1 MKKLLAIILALILC
15 LSVAAVFT
23 SCNSSDDKGADA
35 TDNNGADA
43 TEPEATEPPSP
54 VNKEVATQAFN
65 KIDLATFLSTTESSL
80 EELQKVSARAE
91 ANLTTPDGSGSII
104 AAVKNGNFYVSL
116 KEEGY
121 DAEEMFGKIGDEKIS
136 VYALIDG
143 VWETVNEVAIS
154 PEDIYA
160 DAGVNPEE
168 LISKIKIPALKE
180 EHLTEKGDML
190 LVSNDY
196 IYELVAENIAVIAGE
211 EIPAE
216 SLEEV
221 KAELKADLESAGL
234 EILVATGA
242 EEITKIA
249 VSVKPTDESFDFKSA
264 KIEVALTDD
273 AKNLKSVKAEWTANV
288 GEPEMNE
295 IRTSK
300 IELSTVVVENELV
313 GAKATAEIYGYDYD
327 YSIVDT
333 PIMTPSSRVD
343 FETDINGSIS
353 DGDDF
358 IDDGFTFDDTFAPL
372 TDICL
377 ITKTTIAFDLD
388 MSKLAE
394 ESGKVLTLDV
404 DHTVEAAYEITSTI
418 DPETFELEEE
428 ITKLDSVDAY
438 KDSNVTIDASVTMN
452 GAERADFALNAKMG
466 EDKVTASGYLA
477 IGDIEFPAIPDAL
490 KSKLN

>member
-1 MKKLLAIILALILC
+1 MKKLLALILALILC
-15 LSVAAVFT
+15 ISAAVVFT
-23 SCNSSDDKGADA
+23 SCNDKTD
-35 TDNNGADA
+35 DNNTTDA
-43 TEPEATEPPSP
+43 TEPEPTEPPSP

-65 KIDLATFLSTTESSL
+65 KIDLATFLSTTEGSL
-80 EELQKVSARAE
+80 EELRKLSAKAE
-91 ANLTTPDGSGSII
+91 LNVTLPDESGNVT
-104 AAVKNGNFYVSL
+104 AAIKDGVFYLSA
-116 KEEGY
+116 KEDSSAEGG
-121 DAEEMFGKIGDEKIS
+121 EIFGKISEDKI
-136 VYALIDG
+136 VMYELING
-143 VWETVNEVAIS
+143 VWETVNEIPLN
-154 PEDIYA
+154 PEDMVA

-168 LISKIKIPALKE
+168 LVSKIKIPELKA

-211 EIPAE
+211 KIPAE

-221 KAELKADLESAGL
+221 KAELKAGLESAGL

-242 EEITKIA
+242 EEITKLA
-249 VSVKPTDESFDFKSA
+249 VSVKPADNSNEFKSA
-264 KIEVALTDD
+264 YIEVALTDD

-288 GEPEMNE
+288 GDMDLNE
-295 IRTSK
+295 VRTSK
-300 IELSTVVVENELV
+300 IELDTVIVENELV
-313 GAKATAEIYGYDYD
+313 GAKAKAEIYSYDYD
-327 YSIVDT
+327 YSRLDN
-333 PIMTPSSRVD
+333 PIMPREDVEGEVD
-343 FETDINGSIS
+343 VNGSIS

-358 IDDGFTFDDTFAPL
+358 IDDIFLKTDTV
-372 TDICL
+372 L
-377 ITKTTIAFDLD
+377 ITKTTVALDLD

-404 DHTVEAAYEITSTI
+404 DHTVEAAYEVTSTI
-418 DPETFELEEE
+418 DPETFEFEEK

-466 EDKVTASGYLA
+466 EEKVTASGYLA

>member
-15 LSVAAVFT
+15 ISVAAVFT

-65 KIDLATFLSTTESSL
+65 KIDLATFLSTTESSV

-168 LISKIKIPALKE
+168 LLSKIKIPALKE

-190 LVSNDY
+190 VVSNDY
-196 IYELVAENIAVIAGE
+196 IYELIAENLTVIAGE
-211 EIPAE
+211 EIP
-216 SLEEV
+216 EEDLAQV
-221 KAELKADLESAGL
+221 KADLKEGLGEAGIEVL
-234 EILVATGA
+234 IATGA

-249 VSVKPTDESFDFKSA
+249 VSVKPADNSNEFKSA
-264 KIEVALTDD
+264 YIEVALTDD
-273 AKNLKSVKAEWTANV
+273 AKALKSVKAEWTANV
-288 GEPEMNE
+288 GDMDLNE
-295 IRTSK
+295 VKTSK
-300 IELSTVVVENELV
+300 IELTTVIVENELV

-327 YSIVDT
+327 YSFIDT
-333 PIMTPSSRVD
+333 PIITPSSTVD

-358 IDDGFTFDDTFAPL
+358 IDDGFTFDDTFVPL

-377 ITKTTIAFDLD
+377 ITKTTVAFDLD

-418 DPETFELEEE
+418 NPETFELEEE

-466 EDKVTASGYLA
+466 EEKVTASGYLA

>member
-1 MKKLLAIILALILC
+1 MKKLLALILALILC
-15 LSVAAVFT
+15 LSAAVVFT
-23 SCNSSDDKGADA
+23 SCNDKTD
-35 TDNNGADA
+35 DNNTVDA
-43 TEPEATEPPSP
+43 TEPEPTEPPSP

-65 KIDLATFLSTTESSL
+65 KIDLATFLSTTDSSL
-80 EELQKVSARAE
+80 EELRKLSAKAE
-91 ANLTTPDGSGSII
+91 LNVNAPEESGTVTAAIKDG
-104 AAVKNGNFYVSL
+104 VFYLSA
-116 KEEGY
+116 KEDSSAEGG
-121 DAEEMFGKIGDEKIS
+121 EIFGKISEDKI
-136 VYALIDG
+136 VMYELING
-143 VWETVNEVAIS
+143 VWETVNEIPLN
-154 PEDIYA
+154 PEDMVA

-168 LISKIKIPALKE
+168 LISEIKIPELKA

-249 VSVKPTDESFDFKSA
+249 VSAKPTDESFDFKSA
-264 KIEVALTDD
+264 KIEVSLTDD

-295 IRTSK
+295 VRTSK
-300 IELSTVVVENELV
+300 IELDTVIVENELV

-327 YSIVDT
+327 YSRLDN
-333 PIMTPSSRVD
+333 PIMPREDVEGEVD
-343 FETDINGSIS
+343 VNGSIS

-358 IDDGFTFDDTFAPL
+358 IDDIFLKTDTV
-372 TDICL
+372 L
-377 ITKTTIAFDLD
+377 ITKTTVALDLD

-404 DHTVEAAYEITSTI
+404 DHTVEAAYEISYTI
-418 DPETFELEEE
+418 DPETYEWTNEVV
-428 ITKLDSVDAY
+428 KLDSVDAY
-438 KDSNVTIDASVTMN
+438 KDSNVTIDASLTMN
-452 GAERADFALNAKMG
+452 GANRADFALNAQMG

>member
-1 MKKLLAIILALILC
+1 MKKLLALILALILC
-15 LSVAAVFT
+15 LSAAVVFT
-23 SCNSSDDKGADA
+23 SCNDKTDDKNNSTDA
-35 TDNNGADA
+35 PNV
-43 TEPEATEPPSP
+43 TEPEPTEPPSP

-65 KIDLATFLSTTESSL
+65 KIDLATFLSTTEGSL

-91 ANLTTPDGSGSII
+91 ANLTTPEGSGSII

-143 VWETVNEVAIS
+143 VWETVNEVAVS

-168 LISKIKIPALKE
+168 LLSKIKIPELKA

-300 IELSTVVVENELV
+300 IELSTVIVENELV
-313 GAKATAEIYGYDYD
+313 GAKAKAEIYD
-327 YSIVDT
+327 YSYEHYIEKNSVL
-333 PIMTPSSRVD
+333 I
-343 FETDINGSIS
+343 
-353 DGDDF
+353 
-358 IDDGFTFDDTFAPL
+358 
-372 TDICL
+372 
-377 ITKTTIAFDLD
+377 ITKTTVALDLD

-404 DHTVEAAYEITSTI
+404 DHTVEAAYEVSSTI
-418 DPETFELEEE
+418 DLETYEWTHE
-428 ITKLDSVDAY
+428 IVKPYSVDAY
-438 KDSNVTIDASVTMN
+438 KDSNVTIDASLTMN
-452 GAERADFALNAKMG
+452 GANRADFALNAQMG
-466 EDKVTASGYLA
+466 EDKATVSGYLA
-477 IGDIEFPAIPDAL
+477 TGDIEFPAIPDAL

>member
-91 ANLTTPDGSGSII
+91 ANLTTPEGSGSII

-211 EIPAE
+211 KIPAE

-221 KAELKADLESAGL
+221 KADLKEGLSEAGIEVL
-234 EILVATGA
+234 IATGA
-242 EEITKIA
+242 EEITKLA
-249 VSVKPTDESFDFKSA
+249 VSVKPADNSNEFKSA
-264 KIEVALTDD
+264 YIEVALTDD

-288 GEPEMNE
+288 GESEMNE
-295 IRTSK
+295 VRTSK
-300 IELSTVVVENELV
+300 IELTTVIVENELV
-313 GAKATAEIYGYDYD
+313 GVKANAEIYDYDYD
-327 YSIVDT
+327 YSRIDT
-333 PIMTPSSRVD
+333 SIITPSSTAD
-343 FETDINGSIS
+343 FVTDISGSIN
-353 DGDDF
+353 GDKE
-358 IDDGFTFDDTFAPL
+358 TVVPL
-372 TDICL
+372 AHNFL
-377 ITKTTIAFDLD
+377 ITKTTVSFDLD

-404 DHTVEAAYEITSTI
+404 DHTVEAAYEVTTTI
-418 DPETFELEEE
+418 DPETFEFAEK

-438 KDSNVTIDASVTMN
+438 KDSNVTIDASLTMN
-452 GAERADFALNAKMG
+452 GANRADFSLKSVASG
-466 EDKVTASGYLA
+466 EEVTMTGYLA
-477 IGDIEFPAIPDAL
+477 TGDIEFPAIPDAL